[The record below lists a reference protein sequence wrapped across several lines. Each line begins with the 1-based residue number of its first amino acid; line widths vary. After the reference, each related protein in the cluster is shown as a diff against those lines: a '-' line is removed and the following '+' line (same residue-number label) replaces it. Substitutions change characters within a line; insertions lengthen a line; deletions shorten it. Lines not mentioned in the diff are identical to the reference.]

1 LRVLQALTKS
11 WLSLRERRPVLL
23 VLNLRSMVSKS
34 SPDVDG
40 SRSAVAARESWH
52 AMLSLASGR
61 SAMKI
66 IACVTLL
73 SLTLAACGVKHDL
86 DVPGGAQPSYFK
98 VDPSKP
104 PHPLGEPG
112 GTQSGPSPTALN

>member
-1 LRVLQALTKS
+1 
-11 WLSLRERRPVLL
+11 
-23 VLNLRSMVSKS
+23 
-34 SPDVDG
+34 
-40 SRSAVAARESWH
+40 
-52 AMLSLASGR
+52 MLSLASCR

-66 IACVTLL
+66 ISDLACVTLL